1 MAAPKGPTS
10 RRIHMGK
17 VLTKMREDLN
27 LRREDVAAAL
37 GFSPE
42 KLWRVEKGKTSL
54 PNPKD
59 LTNLLAHYGQE
70 DLEVVDNL
78 LIIHRES
85 LQEGWWI
92 PYTPHLTKGMRE
104 YVGMESDALSISA
117 WQPSLVFGLLQTEE
131 YTRELLQSAK
141 AVDETTTEFIDAN
154 VELRMSRKALITRD
168 EPRDLWVIM
177 SEDALRSTIGGWE
190 VMTAQYE
197 EIMRL
202 AALDHVTVQI
212 LPAASTG
219 YRASQN
225 FALLDMGDPLGK
237 IVQADQPGGQAS
249 ITDKKPDVGK
259 YSRRFEALR
268 AAALAPNETPSFIEE
283 VQRDL
288 KRKSDTS

>member
-10 RRIHMGK
+10 RRVHLGK
-17 VLTKMREDLN
+17 VLTKMREDLGM
-27 LRREDVAAAL
+27 RRDDVASAL
-37 GFSPE
+37 GFSAE
-42 KLWRVEKGKTSL
+42 KLWRVERGKTSL

-59 LTNLLAHYGQE
+59 LKSLLAHYGQE
-70 DLEVVDNL
+70 DDEVVESL
-78 LIIHRES
+78 LVIHRES

-92 PYTPHLTKGMRE
+92 PYSAHLPRGMRE
-104 YVGMESDALSISA
+104 YVGMENDALSIAA
-117 WQPSLVFGLLQTEE
+117 WQPSLVFGLLQTEA
-131 YTRELLQSAK
+131 YVRELLLSAK

-154 VELRMSRKALITRD
+154 VELRMSRKALITK
-168 EPRDLWVIM
+168 EETRDLWVIM
-177 SEDALRSTIGGWE
+177 GEDAVRSTIGSRD
-190 VMTAQYE
+190 VMTEQYA
-197 EIMRL
+197 EIKRL
-202 AALDHVTVQI
+202 ASLDHVTVQI

-225 FALLDMGDPLGK
+225 FALLDMGEPLGK

-268 AAALAPNETPSFIEE
+268 AAALAPHETPSFIDE

-288 KRKSDTS
+288 ERKWTP